1 MKRENLPGDRNAQFS
16 GPLVSSGGDSPK
28 VMSQMV
34 AIQFSIWS
42 RYASGPVSIPQSLQ
56 ATLALAHRP
65 CSSARPPQK
74 MHVSSGMD
82 ASRDGLDRI
91 DRIGQPSLE
100 SDYWLSR

>member
-1 MKRENLPGDRNAQFS
+1 MKRENLPGHRNAQLS
-16 GPLVSSGGDSPK
+16 GLLGSSGADSPK

-82 ASRDGLDRI
+82 ASPDRLDRLDRI
-91 DRIGQPSLE
+91 VQPSYE
-100 SDYWLSR
+100 SDYLLWT